1 MIQLNILSVLL
12 FLLSPFLAIPPVLYG
27 VLRKNK
33 FSVFLLIIIV
43 SFLSY
48 LYVPNYSDDKS
59 RYIEIYYYYK
69 SLDIPNFILYQY
81 ARTNDFI
88 LQTFVKMAEMV
99 GLKIQW
105 VYFLVTLSFFMVL
118 FSVFQ
123 KFVKEYR
130 FKSSEILFA
139 FLLLL
144 TSVSIID
151 LFSGTR
157 FMFASSMMLYAY
169 YQGFLEHKKW
179 QPILWLLISINIHFG
194 LIPFALFYV
203 LLFFLKNK
211 PMLIKVVFL
220 ASFLFLFLPKDFLKQ
235 LFDFIGLGGALA
247 QKSDSYVKGDEDFS
261 ENYFKAAGSAG
272 WIIYLTQMSW
282 IFLMYFYLL
291 LRIKSKEVFYLL
303 ILGSVAMMNIFFPT
317 TTVFLRYALFIKLL
331 FTLFLLGDYKKTS
344 MKKITLLFLV
354 CYIAVWITQF
364 IVMRNNIAESYHA
377 DVILLLDILMQAPM
391 NLNQPLR

>member
-81 ARTNDFI
+81 AHTNDFI
-88 LQTFVKMAEMV
+88 LQIFVKMAEMI

-105 VYFLVTLSFFMVL
+105 VYFLVTLSFFMIL

-194 LIPFALFYV
+194 LILFALFYV
-203 LLFFLKNK
+203 LLFFLK
-211 PMLIKVVFL
+211 I
-220 ASFLFLFLPKDFLKQ
+220 SQ
-235 LFDFIGLGGALA
+235 Y
-247 QKSDSYVKGDEDFS
+247 S
-261 ENYFKAAGSAG
+261 
-272 WIIYLTQMSW
+272 
-282 IFLMYFYLL
+282 
-291 LRIKSKEVFYLL
+291 
-303 ILGSVAMMNIFFPT
+303 
-317 TTVFLRYALFIKLL
+317 
-331 FTLFLLGDYKKTS
+331 
-344 MKKITLLFLV
+344 
-354 CYIAVWITQF
+354 
-364 IVMRNNIAESYHA
+364 
-377 DVILLLDILMQAPM
+377 
-391 NLNQPLR
+391 